1 MLFSSQ
7 NFTEIERFI
16 HDIPLADIPNIM
28 TSRGS
33 LCRYTSCLEF
43 YANIYSQSDTTE
55 HMKICSLIVFQQLTK
70 CLFFIPH
77 FGYFISKF
85 IDAKYFLLHKNDHMK
100 LPYLMRDNILFNKVI
115 WLKWHTDL
123 ASSNDREKLKCVV
136 WKISKKYLFV
146 IFIAFERKML
156 RDCCAG
162 SCCDLKVVQE
172 KIK

>member
-77 FGYFISKF
+77 FGYFKSKF
-85 IDAKYFLLHKNDHMK
+85 INAKNF
-100 LPYLMRDNILFNKVI
+100 
-115 WLKWHTDL
+115 
-123 ASSNDREKLKCVV
+123 
-136 WKISKKYLFV
+136 
-146 IFIAFERKML
+146 
-156 RDCCAG
+156 
-162 SCCDLKVVQE
+162 
-172 KIK
+172 